1 MKKILIIDDNML
13 MRKLIINLLKK
24 ENYQLEEAENGVE
37 GLKKIIEN
45 QYDLIITDIVMPQ
58 MEGIEMIRHAKLN
71 DSSLKILAISG
82 GEPFYLFLAKKLGVE
97 AIFTKPLDYEK
108 FLNTIKDILQAP
120 CKMKKVV

>member
-13 MRKLIINLLKK
+13 MRKLIINLLNK

-58 MEGIEMIRHAKLN
+58 MEGIEMIRHAKLR

-97 AIFTKPLDYEK
+97 AIFTKPIDYDK
-108 FLNTIKDILQAP
+108 FLNTVKDILQSP
-120 CKMKKVV
+120 CKIKKVV